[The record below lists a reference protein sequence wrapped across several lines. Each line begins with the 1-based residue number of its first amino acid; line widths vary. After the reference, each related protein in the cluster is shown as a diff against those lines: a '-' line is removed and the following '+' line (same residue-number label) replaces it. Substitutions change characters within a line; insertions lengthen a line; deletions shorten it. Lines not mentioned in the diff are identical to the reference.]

1 MSHSDVNDDS
11 IVDENEGKG
20 AIDPTLPADAS
31 RVSES
36 ERYIE
41 AAAPVPEDGPMSDS
55 KPDDEPPALPAAV
68 WYAWHREGLPLEPS
82 ELWLRPADELLDALR
97 GAIEEGVVPAEIG
110 VDLDSIRARIEQSQL
125 DAVLAAPAL
134 GSTASL
140 GDLLGTITTPL
151 DLADRR
157 AIAGVSRELHPDDP
171 GLVDRL
177 AAIPGLEDHAAEV
190 ARTLRLGVLTA
201 GHLPMVRALQSR
213 LADDADGTLRPLA
226 ALRPDEWLDLAYTHG
241 TPDGSA
247 ITPVAYADAMAAS
260 VEKQHPTA
268 AVRHRRSTK

>member
-11 IVDENEGKG
+11 VVGEIEGTG
-20 AIDPTLPADAS
+20 AIDRTLQADAS

-36 ERYIE
+36 ERHIE
-41 AAAPVPEDGPMSDS
+41 AAAPVLEDGPMSDL
-55 KPDDEPPALPAAV
+55 KPDDEPPALPAEV
-68 WYAWHREGLPLEPS
+68 FYAWHREGLPLEPS
-82 ELWLRPADELLDALR
+82 ELWLRPTDELLDALR
-97 GAIEEGVVPAEIG
+97 KAIDEGVVPAEIG
-110 VDLDSIRARIEQSQL
+110 VDLDSVRARIEQSKL
-125 DAVLAAPAL
+125 DAVLAAPAP

-140 GDLLGTITTPL
+140 GDLLGTMPTPL

-157 AIAGVSRELHPDDP
+157 AIAGVAPELHPDDP

-201 GHLPMVRALQSR
+201 GHLPMVQALQSR
-213 LADDADGTLRPLA
+213 LTDDTEGTLRPLA
-226 ALRPDEWLDLAYTHG
+226 TLRPDEWLDLAYTHG

-247 ITPVAYADAMAAS
+247 ITPVAYADALAAS
-260 VEKQHPTA
+260 VEKQHSPA
-268 AVRHRRSTK
+268 AVRHRRST